1 MNKLNFIKAD
11 KPYRS
16 NTTDSGKITVA
27 VREFITTTLAEKIA
41 TALWNKPELAD
52 SIIRFNYDNKIKNDC
67 FNVIALNETGD
78 VVGRLFCIQNAEDAG
93 LWYYGDL
100 FVAPDYTGRCIT
112 KRLLETA
119 EQALSDKWCH
129 TLRCYVEPDNKES
142 LRLQREYGFTEC
154 EYKTFNNLINS
165 GQLMFEKPIVTFN
178 AVAVTEKN
186 GARYIT
192 DIFNE
197 NAHLLHSEIIPYSEW
212 CSLISANDT
221 DEKHFLIR
229 KGAVPCGYLK
239 INGLEDG
246 NDGWISIL
254 AVASAFQRKGIG
266 KYAVSY
272 AESFFKK
279 QGKLCVKIH
288 TTTDNYPARKL
299 YEKCGYLLCNSTN
312 TYTAKDKLTY
322 FKQI

>member
-1 MNKLNFIKAD
+1 MCAYSVFNTFPVYPLSA
-11 KPYRS
+11 KPLILLAFCRYRYHTS
-16 NTTDSGKITVA
+16 
-27 VREFITTTLAEKIA
+27 
-41 TALWNKPELAD
+41 
-52 SIIRFNYDNKIKNDC
+52 
-67 FNVIALNETGD
+67 
-78 VVGRLFCIQNAEDAG
+78 
-93 LWYYGDL
+93 L
-100 FVAPDYTGRCIT
+100 FVVPDYTGKRIS

-129 TLRCYVEPDNKES
+129 TLRCYVEPDNKVS
-142 LRLQREYGFTEC
+142 LHLQREYGFTEC

-178 AVAVTEKN
+178 AAQVTEKN
-186 GARYIT
+186 EARYIT

-254 AVASAFQRKGIG
+254 AVAPAFKGKGVG

-272 AESFFKK
+272 AEKYLCEY
-279 QGKLCVKIH
+279 GKLCVKIH
-288 TTTDNYPARKL
+288 TTKDNFPAQRL
-299 YEKCGYLLCNSTN
+299 YEKCGYVLYDCTQAN
-312 TYTAKDKLTY
+312 TANDKLTY

>member
-67 FNVIALNETGD
+67 FNVIAQNETGD

-93 LWYYGDL
+93 LWHYGDL

-129 TLRCYVEPDNKES
+129 TLRCYVEPENKES

-154 EYKTFNNLINS
+154 EYKNFNNLINS

-186 GARYIT
+186 GARYIA

-197 NAHLLHSEIIPYSEW
+197 NAHLLHSERIPYSEW

-229 KGAVPCGYLK
+229 KGAVPCGYMK
-239 INGLEDG
+239 INGLENCD
-246 NDGWISIL
+246 DGWISML

-272 AESFFKK
+272 AERFFKK
-279 QGKLCVKIH
+279 QEKLCVKIH

-299 YEKCGYLLCNSTN
+299 YEKCGYLLCNSMN